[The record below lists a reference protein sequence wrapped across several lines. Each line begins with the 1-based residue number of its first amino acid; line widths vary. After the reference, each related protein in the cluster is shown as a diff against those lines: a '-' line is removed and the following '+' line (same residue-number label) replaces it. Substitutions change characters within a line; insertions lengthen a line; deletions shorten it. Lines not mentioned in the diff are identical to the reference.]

1 MDVYLF
7 AVWFCVLRLSFYF
20 NRSAELIHHQKKK
33 KKSDDGDESLSD
45 LLTFAHG
52 RVADRVRQEAVD
64 AGIFVDTDA
73 AEEEIQLSATQQM
86 KIEVSRNTGIM
97 IIMREL

>member
-33 KKSDDGDESLSD
+33 KEKERKKERKKE
-45 LLTFAHG
+45 
-52 RVADRVRQEAVD
+52 RVERKKERKKER
-64 AGIFVDTDA
+64 T
-73 AEEEIQLSATQQM
+73 
-86 KIEVSRNTGIM
+86 
-97 IIMREL
+97 